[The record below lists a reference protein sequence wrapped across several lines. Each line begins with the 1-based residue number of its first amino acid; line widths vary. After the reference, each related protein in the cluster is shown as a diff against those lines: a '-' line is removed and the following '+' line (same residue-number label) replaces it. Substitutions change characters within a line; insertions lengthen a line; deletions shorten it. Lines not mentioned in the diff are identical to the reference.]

1 MAKIESETRAKYTI
15 LASAAVSD
23 LTELVKQA
31 VDELVDLQREHQE
44 LNGKSLTL
52 VIEVMIKQTA

>member
-1 MAKIESETRAKYTI
+1 MAKIESETRARYTI
-15 LASAAVSD
+15 LPSAPVSD

-44 LNGKSLTL
+44 LNGKLL
-52 VIEVMIKQTA
+52 

>member
-44 LNGKSLTL
+44 LNGKLL
-52 VIEVMIKQTA
+52 